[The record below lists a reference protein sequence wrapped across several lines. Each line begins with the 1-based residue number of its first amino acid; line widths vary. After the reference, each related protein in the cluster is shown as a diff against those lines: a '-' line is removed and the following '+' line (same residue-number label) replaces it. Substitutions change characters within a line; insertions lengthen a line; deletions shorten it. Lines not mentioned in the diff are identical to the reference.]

1 MKEDIRQFLDLEEA
15 AEQTRLDAQR
25 LAQYKADGKTISH
38 DVVDAWLASWGTENE
53 GQCPVDLAGL
63 RDPLPELRLEELR
76 QEIQQGIDS
85 GTATPLNIEE
95 IKAQGRKRLAGQQTE
110 G

>member
-1 MKEDIRQFLDLEEA
+1 MKEATQQFLDQEEA
-15 AEQTRLDAQR
+15 AEQIRLDTQR
-25 LAQYKADGKTISH
+25 LAQYEADGKTISH

-53 GQCPVDLAGL
+53 SQCPVDLAGL
-63 RDPLPELRLEELR
+63 RAPLPNLRLEALR

-85 GTATPLNIEE
+85 GPATPLDIEE
-95 IKAQGRKRLAGQQTE
+95 IKERGRKRLAEQQTK

>member
-1 MKEDIRQFLDLEEA
+1 MTEDIRQFLDREEA

-25 LAQYKADGKTISH
+25 LAHYEADGKTISH

-63 RDPLPELRLEELR
+63 RDPLPDLRLEELR
-76 QEIQQGIDS
+76 REIQQGIDS
-85 GTATPLNIEE
+85 GTATTLDIEE
-95 IKAQGRKRLAGQQTE
+95 IKAQGRKKLTVQQAE
-110 G
+110 E